1 MNKLN
6 NINSKQDHILACLS
20 SAPSNAKIIRTA
32 ARMAKAFDS
41 QFTALFVETPDFA
54 VATDENKKR
63 LEENRKLAEQLG
75 ATIETVY
82 GDDVPYQIAEFAR
95 ISGITKIVLGRSSVH
110 RRHFWSG
117 PSLTEKLTM
126 TAPNLDI
133 YIIPDASAENG
144 YGSGRKLF
152 TRPLLP
158 SVRDLLITAG
168 ILSCITLIGFFFL
181 QLDFARYNIIM
192 LYMLG
197 VLFTA
202 LCTSGYTC
210 GVLGSIASVALYNF
224 FLTEP
229 RLTFHAYDPGYQ
241 VTFALM
247 LTSAIITCALTTR
260 LKDHAKMSAQAAFR
274 TKILFDTNQLLQRA
288 KSEEEILSQT
298 ASQLM
303 KLLNRSLIVYPEQ
316 NGDLGSE
323 QVFEID
329 GKVPRNIFSA
339 PEERDAANWTF
350 ANKKRSGAGTD
361 SYPDA
366 KGLYLALRTGGGVF
380 GVIGIDLSEKPLDAF
395 ENSVLLSIL
404 GEGALAIE
412 NRRNALEKE
421 QAALQARNEEL
432 RANLLR
438 TISHDLRTPLTSISG
453 NASNLLSNGETL
465 DTETRNKICTDIFDD
480 AQWLIGLV
488 ENLLSIT
495 RIEDGRMNLQISPQL
510 MDEMIEEALH
520 HVNRKSVEHEIS
532 VDSSEEFIL
541 AKVDARLIVQ
551 VVINIVDNAIKY
563 TPKGSEIKIFTEKR
577 QNQVVVSI
585 ADNGPGIS
593 DEVKA
598 HVFDM
603 FYSGANKIADSRRS
617 LGLGLSLCKSIVNA
631 HGGEISVSDHKPHG
645 TIFTF
650 TLPAGEVFLHE

>member
-1 MNKLN
+1 MNQN
-6 NINSKQDHILACLS
+6 DPPTEHILACLS
-20 SAPSNAKIIRTA
+20 SSPSNAKIVRTA
-32 ARMAKAFDS
+32 ATMAKAFGGT
-41 QFTALFVETPDFA
+41 FTALYVRTPDS
-54 VATDENKKR
+54 DQMGKEDCRR
-63 LEENRKLAEQLG
+63 LQQHIRMAEQAG
-75 ATIETVY
+75 ADISTIY
-82 GDDVPYQIAEFAR
+82 GDDIPQQIAEFAR

-117 PSLTEKLTM
+117 PSLTEKLTL

-152 TRPLLP
+152 IRPLLP
-158 SVRDLLITAG
+158 SVCDLLITAG

-202 LCTSGYTC
+202 LSTSGYTC
-210 GVLGSIASVALYNF
+210 GVLGSVASVALYNF
-224 FLTEP
+224 FMTEP
-229 RLTFHAYDPGYQ
+229 YLTFHAYDPGYQ

-260 LKDHAKMSAQAAFR
+260 QKDHAKMSAQAAFR

-329 GKVPRNIFSA
+329 GEVPRNIFSA

-380 GVIGIDLSEKPLDAF
+380 GVVGIDLSEKPLDAF

-421 QAALQARNEEL
+421 QATVQAKNEEL

-453 NASNLLSNGETL
+453 NADTLLHSYNVL
-465 DTETRNKICTDIFDD
+465 DEQTRKQIFTDIYDD
-480 AQWLIGLV
+480 AQWLTGLV

-495 RIEDGRMNLQISPQL
+495 KIADGSVKLRLSDQVVDDIVS
-510 MDEMIEEALH
+510 EALRHIDRRSAEH
-520 HVNRKSVEHEIS
+520 HIT
-532 VDSSEEFIL
+532 VDCGDEPL
-541 AKVDARLIVQ
+541 LVRVDAGLIVQ
-551 VVINIVDNAIKY
+551 VLINLVNNAVKY
-563 TPKGSEIKIFTEKR
+563 TPAGSNIRITAIPRENMAEIC
-577 QNQVVVSI
+577 VS
-585 ADNGPGIS
+585 DNGPGIP
-593 DEVKA
+593 DE
-598 HVFDM
+598 
-603 FYSGANKIADSRRS
+603 
-617 LGLGLSLCKSIVNA
+617 L
-631 HGGEISVSDHKPHG
+631 
-645 TIFTF
+645 
-650 TLPAGEVFLHE
+650 

>member
-1 MNKLN
+1 MNQN
-6 NINSKQDHILACLS
+6 DPPTEHILACLS
-20 SAPSNAKIIRTA
+20 SSPSNAKIVRTA
-32 ARMAKAFDS
+32 ATMAKAFGGT
-41 QFTALFVETPDFA
+41 FTALYVRTPDS
-54 VATDENKKR
+54 DQMGKEDRRR
-63 LEENRKLAEQLG
+63 LQQHIRMAEQAG
-75 ATIETVY
+75 ADISTIY
-82 GDDVPYQIAEFAR
+82 GDDIPQQIAEFAR

-117 PSLTEKLTM
+117 PSLTEKLTL

-152 TRPLLP
+152 IRPFLP
-158 SVRDLLITAG
+158 SVRDLLVTAG
-168 ILSCITLIGFFFL
+168 ILSCITLIGFLFL
-181 QLDFARYNIIM
+181 QLDFARYNIITF
-192 LYMLG
+192 YMLG

-247 LTSAIITCALTTR
+247 LTSAIITCTLTTR

-316 NGDLGSE
+316 NGGLGSE
-323 QVFEID
+323 QIFSVD
-329 GKVPRNIFSA
+329 GEVSCNIFSA
-339 PEERDAANWTF
+339 PKERDAANWTF

-361 SYPDA
+361 SYPEA

-380 GVIGIDLSEKPLDAF
+380 GVVGIDLSEKPLDAF

-495 RIEDGRMNLQISPQL
+495 RMENGQVNLRIQPELIQDIFDDVLAHLDHDAARHTIVTNVADDLLMADMDAQLIEQVLVNL
-510 MDEMIEEALH
+510 
-520 HVNRKSVEHEIS
+520 
-532 VDSSEEFIL
+532 
-541 AKVDARLIVQ
+541 
-551 VVINIVDNAIKY
+551 INNAIKY
-563 TPKGSEIKIFTEKR
+563 TPEHSRIELFAAPEGKFVRICVT
-577 QNQVVVSI
+577 
-585 ADNGPGIS
+585 DDGPGIPEES
-593 DEVKA
+593 RDKL
-598 HVFDM
+598 FDM
-603 FYSGANKIADSRRS
+603 FYTLGKTRSDGRRG
-617 LGLGLSLCKSIVNA
+617 LGLGLALCRSIVAA
-631 HGGEISVSDHKPHG
+631 HGGVIDVQNAAPHG
-645 TIFTF
+645 ACFRF
-650 TLPAGEVFLHE
+650 TLPRTEVTLYE

>member
-1 MNKLN
+1 MNQN
-6 NINSKQDHILACLS
+6 DPPTEHILACLS
-20 SAPSNAKIIRTA
+20 SSPSNAKIVRTA
-32 ARMAKAFDS
+32 ATMAKAFGGT
-41 QFTALFVETPDFA
+41 FTALYVRTPDS
-54 VATDENKKR
+54 DQMGKEDRRR
-63 LEENRKLAEQLG
+63 LQQHIRMAEQAG
-75 ATIETVY
+75 ADISTIY
-82 GDDVPYQIAEFAR
+82 GDDIPQQIAEFAR

-152 TRPLLP
+152 IRPFLP

-168 ILSCITLIGFFFL
+168 ILSCITLIGFLFL
-181 QLDFARYNIIM
+181 QLDFARYNIITF
-192 LYMLG
+192 YMLG

-247 LTSAIITCALTTR
+247 LTSAIITCTLTTR

-288 KSEEEILSQT
+288 KNEEEILSQT

-323 QVFEID
+323 QIFSVD
-329 GKVPRNIFSA
+329 GKTVQNIFSA
-339 PEERDAANWTF
+339 PKERDAANWTF

-366 KGLYLALRTGGGVF
+366 KGLYLALRTGSGVF

-520 HVNRKSVEHEIS
+520 HVNRKSCEHTITTQYGDEILL
-532 VDSSEEFIL
+532 VN
-541 AKVDARLIVQ
+541 VDARLIMQ
-551 VVINIVDNAIKY
+551 VVVNLVDNAIKY
-563 TPKGSEIKIFTEKR
+563 TPVGSVIQISAYRKDH
-577 QNQVVVSI
+577 QVVVEV
-585 ADNGPGIS
+585 ADNGPGIP
-593 DEVKA
+593 DRAKA
-598 HVFDM
+598 QVFEM
-603 FYSGANKIADSRRS
+603 FYTGQSRIADSHRS
-617 LGLGLSLCKSIVNA
+617 LGLGLPLCRAILTA
-631 HGGEISVSDHKPHG
+631 HGGTLTLRDNIPNGSVFS
-645 TIFTF
+645 FA
-650 TLPAGEVFLHE
+650 LPQSEVNIHE

>member
-1 MNKLN
+1 MNQN
-6 NINSKQDHILACLS
+6 DPPTEHILACLS
-20 SAPSNAKIIRTA
+20 SSPSNAKIVRTA
-32 ARMAKAFDS
+32 ATMAKAFGGT
-41 QFTALFVETPDFA
+41 FTALYVRTPDS
-54 VATDENKKR
+54 DQMGKEDCRR
-63 LEENRKLAEQLG
+63 LQQHIRMAEQAG
-75 ATIETVY
+75 ADISTIY
-82 GDDVPYQIAEFAR
+82 GDDIPQQIAEFAR

-152 TRPLLP
+152 IRPFLP
-158 SVRDLLITAG
+158 SVRDLLVTAG
-168 ILSCITLIGFFFL
+168 ILSCITLIGFLFL
-181 QLDFARYNIIM
+181 QLDFARYNIITF
-192 LYMLG
+192 YMLG

-247 LTSAIITCALTTR
+247 LTSAIITCTLTTR

-323 QVFEID
+323 QFFGVD
-329 GKVPRNIFSA
+329 GKTVQNIFSA

-366 KGLYLALRTGGGVF
+366 KGLYLALRTGGVF
-380 GVIGIDLSEKPLDAF
+380 GVVGIDLSEKPLDAF

-520 HVNRKSVEHEIS
+520 HVNRKSCEHTITTQYGDEILL
-532 VDSSEEFIL
+532 VN
-541 AKVDARLIVQ
+541 VDARLIMQ
-551 VVINIVDNAIKY
+551 VVVNLVDNAIKY
-563 TPKGSEIKIFTEKR
+563 TPVGSVIQISAYRKDH
-577 QNQVVVSI
+577 QVVVDV
-585 ADNGPGIS
+585 ADNGPGIP
-593 DEVKA
+593 DRAKA
-598 HVFDM
+598 QVFEM
-603 FYSGANKIADSRRS
+603 FYTGQSRIADSHRS
-617 LGLGLSLCKSIVNA
+617 LGLGLPLCRAILTA
-631 HGGEISVSDHKPHG
+631 HGGTLTLRDNIPNGSVFS
-645 TIFTF
+645 FA
-650 TLPAGEVFLHE
+650 LPQSEVNIHE

>member
-1 MNKLN
+1 MNQN
-6 NINSKQDHILACLS
+6 DPPTEHILACLS
-20 SAPSNAKIIRTA
+20 SSPSNAKIVRTA
-32 ARMAKAFDS
+32 ATMAKAFGGT
-41 QFTALFVETPDFA
+41 FTALYVRTPDS
-54 VATDENKKR
+54 DQMGKEDCRR
-63 LEENRKLAEQLG
+63 LQQHIRMAEQAG
-75 ATIETVY
+75 ADISTIY
-82 GDDVPYQIAEFAR
+82 GDDIPQQIAEFAR

-152 TRPLLP
+152 IRPFLP

-168 ILSCITLIGFFFL
+168 ILSCITLIGFLFL
-181 QLDFARYNIIM
+181 QLDFARYNIITF
-192 LYMLG
+192 YMLG

-202 LCTSGYTC
+202 LCTNGYTC

-247 LTSAIITCALTTR
+247 LTSAIITCTLTTR

-323 QVFEID
+323 QVFGID
-329 GKVPRNIFSA
+329 GEVPRNIFSA

-421 QAALQARNEEL
+421 RATMQAQNEQL

-453 NASNLLSNGETL
+453 NASNLLSNAETL
-465 DTETRNKICTDIFDD
+465 DAETRTKISTDIFDD

-510 MDEMIEEALH
+510 MDEVVEEALRH
-520 HVNRKSVEHEIS
+520 ISRKSKEHIIITTYSDEIL
-532 VDSSEEFIL
+532 L
-541 AKVDARLIVQ
+541 ADMDARLIMQ
-551 VVINIVDNAIKY
+551 VIINLVDNAIKY
-563 TPKGSEIKIFTEKR
+563 TQKGSRINISAYAKNSNI
-577 QNQVVVSI
+577 VVDVS
-585 ADNGPGIS
+585 DDGPGIP
-593 DEVKA
+593 DQNKA
-598 HVFDM
+598 QVFEM
-603 FYSGANKIADSRRS
+603 FFTGQNQIADSHRS
-617 LGLGLSLCKSIVNA
+617 LGLGLALCRTILAA
-631 HGGEISVSDHKPHG
+631 HKGTLTLRDNEPHG
-645 TIFTF
+645 CIFSF
-650 TLPAGEVFLHE
+650 ELPKSEVSIHE

>member
-1 MNKLN
+1 MNQN
-6 NINSKQDHILACLS
+6 DPPTEHILACLS
-20 SAPSNAKIIRTA
+20 SSPSNAKIVRTA
-32 ARMAKAFDS
+32 ATMAKAFGGT
-41 QFTALFVETPDFA
+41 FTALYVRTPDS
-54 VATDENKKR
+54 DQMGKEDCRR
-63 LEENRKLAEQLG
+63 LQQHIRMAEQAG
-75 ATIETVY
+75 ADISTIY
-82 GDDVPYQIAEFAR
+82 GDDIPQQIAEFAR

-152 TRPLLP
+152 IRPFLP

-168 ILSCITLIGFFFL
+168 ILSCITLIGFLFL
-181 QLDFARYNIIM
+181 QLDFARYNIITF
-192 LYMLG
+192 YMLG

-247 LTSAIITCALTTR
+247 LTSAIITCTLTTR

-323 QVFEID
+323 QIFSVD
-329 GKVPRNIFSA
+329 GETAQNIFSA

-366 KGLYLALRTGGGVF
+366 KGLYLALRTGSGVF

-520 HVNRKSVEHEIS
+520 HVNRKSCEHTITTQYGDEILL
-532 VDSSEEFIL
+532 VN
-541 AKVDARLIVQ
+541 VDARLIMQ
-551 VVINIVDNAIKY
+551 VVVNLVDNAIKY
-563 TPKGSEIKIFTEKR
+563 TPVGSVIQISAYRKDH
-577 QNQVVVSI
+577 QVVVEV
-585 ADNGPGIS
+585 ADNGSGIP
-593 DEVKA
+593 DRAKA
-598 HVFDM
+598 QVFEM
-603 FYSGANKIADSRRS
+603 FYTGQSRIADSHRS
-617 LGLGLSLCKSIVNA
+617 LGLGLPLCRAILTA
-631 HGGEISVSDHKPHG
+631 HGGTLTLRDNIPNGSVFS
-645 TIFTF
+645 FA
-650 TLPAGEVFLHE
+650 LPQSEVNIHE